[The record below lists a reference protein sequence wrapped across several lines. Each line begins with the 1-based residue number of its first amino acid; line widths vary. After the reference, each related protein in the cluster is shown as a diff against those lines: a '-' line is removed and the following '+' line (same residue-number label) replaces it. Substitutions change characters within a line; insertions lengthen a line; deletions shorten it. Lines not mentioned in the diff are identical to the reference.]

1 MSGAVGLAAEYV
13 LLVLDDDKGGF
24 RQDLTTVDFTV
35 AAAALVQLV
44 RDGVL
49 VLDDSAGGLPFFRRG
64 DVPPA
69 DALHEEIV
77 TRALGKSCDQAIAA
91 LSSPFGRRPNTARA
105 LREHVLEKLVSAGVL
120 RTDRERL
127 LGLIPR
133 TRYPQ
138 VDGTTEAALRER
150 LGGVLHGAEPD
161 EDSRA
166 LITLLDAGHGLG
178 RVFPGL
184 DSAQLRR
191 RGHELAEGSW
201 AGKGLTMAFAQQA
214 AYLAQVSTVGV
225 GY

>member
-1 MSGAVGLAAEYV
+1 MSGAVDLAAEYV

-35 AAAALVQLV
+35 AAATLAQLV

-49 VLDDSAGGLPFFRRG
+49 AFDDSAKGLPFFRRG
-64 DVPPA
+64 EAAPA

-77 TRALGKSCDQAIAA
+77 NRALGKSCDQAIAA
-91 LSSPFGRRPNTARA
+91 LSSPFGKKPNTARS
-105 LREHVLEKLVSAGVL
+105 LREYVLEQLVSAGVL

-138 VDGTTEAALRER
+138 ADGRTEVALRER
-150 LGGVLHGAEPD
+150 LTAVLKGAEPD

-166 LITLLDAGHGLG
+166 LIALLTAGHGLT
-178 RVFPGL
+178 RVFPRL
-184 DSAQLRR
+184 DAAQLRR
-191 RGHELAEGSW
+191 RGREIAEGSW
-201 AGKGLTMAFAQQA
+201 EGQGLRMAFAQQA
-214 AYLAQVSTVGV
+214 AYMAQISTVGV